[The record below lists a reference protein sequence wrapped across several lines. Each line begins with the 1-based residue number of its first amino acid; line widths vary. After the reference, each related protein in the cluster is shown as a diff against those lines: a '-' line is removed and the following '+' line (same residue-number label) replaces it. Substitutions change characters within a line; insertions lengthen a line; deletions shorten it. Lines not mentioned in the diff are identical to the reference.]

1 MIFHR
6 YWRFAALLFLS
17 AGYLCAQAEFR
28 EFTDTQGRTI
38 RAKIFSSDG
47 LMVKL
52 ELEDGSGYETP
63 INVFTANDQAYI
75 KSWRPEMSASQ
86 NDERVEISQV
96 EVVDGYYHRIGD
108 DLGISGV
115 VYENFVDDTP
125 KAEINLMYGLQHGK
139 YTQWH
144 ESTGNKEFEA
154 NFYQGKRDGIT
165 TFWYP
170 SGKLKSQTSYKAGT
184 QHGLANFWY
193 ESGQMKSESIWHA
206 GQKFGI
212 RTDWYPNGQKKSE
225 VNYANNKLDGPGTH
239 WYQNGEQH
247 ISASWKNGIQTGSYM
262 EWHPNGQKKKEAV
275 YDDQGILLSDI
286 KEWDEEGK
294 EIKKSRKERSS
305 GKEKKSGGGFF
316 SVFKK
321 DKTKT
326 KESKV
331 EEPRETKP
339 GKPRGPL
346 LPPQGDEGYYVK
358 LLGMISV
365 PTEAVW
371 SSNSTLGIN
380 DHIHSQTHDLELDSS
395 FTFGAAWGRDLGSYR
410 IELEGIYSGYSINT
424 VNFDTKRAT
433 YPYSA
438 VGDIEFFSLHLNNFY
453 ELEFTPRFETYAGIG
468 LGLTMKSIEGA
479 SFIDNTSKIRTILP
493 ENKSGFSWQIL
504 TGMKYTIFD
513 RHSIVGGYRF
523 LSYGDFT
530 DIEDLGSHN
539 FELGYRLNL

>member
-63 INVFTANDQAYI
+63 INVFSANDQAYI

-193 ESGQMKSESIWHA
+193 ESGQMKSEAIWHA

-247 ISASWKNGIQTGSYM
+247 ISASWTNGIQTGSYM

-339 GKPRGPL
+339 RKPRGPL

-365 PTEAVW
+365 PTEATW
-371 SSNSTLGIN
+371 RGA
-380 DHIHSQTHDLELDSS
+380 HELEMDSS
-395 FTFGAAWGRDLGSYR
+395 FAFGSSFGRDFGSYR
-410 IELEGIYSGYSINT
+410 LELEGTYASYSIST
-424 VNFDTKRAT
+424 LNFRSPPGIIYHIPA
-433 YPYSA
+433 S
-438 VGDIEFFSLHLNNFY
+438 GDADMFSLYINNFY
-453 ELEFTPRFETYAGIG
+453 ELEFTPRFEMYGGLG
-468 LGLTMKSIEGA
+468 LGLTMRTVEGFTWNGVSYGDEIE
-479 SFIDNTSKIRTILP
+479 
-493 ENKSGFSWQIL
+493 SGFSWQIL

-513 RHSIVGGYRF
+513 RHSLVGGYRY
-523 LSYGDFT
+523 LSHGDLSDF
-530 DIEDLGSHN
+530 EDFGSHN